1 MAPTAGYSDTGT
13 TRPALDIVKDRRQA
27 VRWPFGRR
35 CPWPPTAEDHR
46 PEDCDSRHASHAR
59 APCAVCRDV
68 ERTWRGERP
77 DDVSLPMPSWTPA
90 ARRSVRGMGSADPRI
105 ASPAATPVTYLLI
118 DGENLDATLGT
129 SVLNRKPHPDE
140 RPRWERLIE
149 FADRRLGGPVRA
161 LFFINAS
168 SGSMP
173 MSFVQA
179 LLAIGYRPVP
189 LSGPPNVK
197 VVDVGI
203 QRTLEA
209 IAAAGLPANVVLGS
223 HDGDFVPQIEALLD
237 GDRRVAVVG
246 FREFVSS
253 SFGALVSKGL
263 EIVDLEE
270 DARAFNYVL
279 PRVRIIDLDDFD
291 PTAYL

>member
-1 MAPTAGYSDTGT
+1 
-13 TRPALDIVKDRRQA
+13 
-27 VRWPFGRR
+27 
-35 CPWPPTAEDHR
+35 
-46 PEDCDSRHASHAR
+46 
-59 APCAVCRDV
+59 
-68 ERTWRGERP
+68 
-77 DDVSLPMPSWTPA
+77 
-90 ARRSVRGMGSADPRI
+90 MGSSADLRL
-105 ASPAATPVTYLLI
+105 ASPAATPTTYVLV

-149 FADRRLGGPVRA
+149 FADRKMGGPVRG

-209 IAAAGLPANVVLGS
+209 IASREGNVLLGS
-223 HDGDFVPQIEALLD
+223 HDGDFVPQIEQLL
-237 GDRRVAVVG
+237 GADRRVAVVG
-246 FREFVSS
+246 FREFVNS
-253 SFGALVSKGL
+253 SFAALVSKGL
-263 EIVDLEE
+263 EIYDLEE

-279 PRVRIIDLDDFD
+279 PRVRIIDIDAFD
-291 PTAYL
+291 PVAYL